1 MKLRSIRVKRLVL
14 MITVIAL
21 SCLTSAC
28 AGAGDWTSEPLPG
41 NYVVVRS
48 NSESVQLCIP
58 DDEDD
63 MSAVPVAGPI
73 ITHIICND
81 DYILLKCRKP
91 ADSIKEYFERHYYIA
106 DVKRGEI
113 YGPLEEEQF
122 LKQCEEL
129 GFGELD
135 WKSVDTLKKREE
147 PES

>member
-1 MKLRSIRVKRLVL
+1 MKFGSIWVKRLVL
-14 MITVIAL
+14 ITVIAL
-21 SCLTSAC
+21 ICLSSAC
-28 AGAGDWTSEPLPG
+28 AGAGDWMSEPLPG

-58 DDEDD
+58 DDEDYT
-63 MSAVPVAGPI
+63 SAVPVAGPI
-73 ITHIICND
+73 ITHIIYND

-106 DVKRGEI
+106 DVKQGEI
-113 YGPLEEEQF
+113 FGPLEKEPF

-129 GFGELD
+129 GLGELD
-135 WKSVDTLKKREE
+135 WKSVETLKKRDE